1 MAKISRDIGV
11 GTLHPR
17 ETIYQSGTLGVLGA
31 EIVTNADGAASVSL
45 DLRGTFVAS
54 IEVSG
59 SIDGVNWTMIPLR
72 LLNSSSLTNF
82 VVAAASIAGFWV
94 GRCAPFRL
102 IRARSIAFTSGAAI
116 TTLAADTAPL
126 DDNLIGMI
134 TPNVVTATALAG
146 AALTLTLPAPS
157 AGLRQFIT
165 YLAIN
170 RYATTLLT
178 ASATPTIVTSTN
190 VPGLP
195 AITLPADAAALGTTF
210 PWRED
215 FSFPVAASAQATAIT
230 INCPAVPGVIWRA
243 TSGYYLGA

>member
-17 ETIYQSGTLGVLGA
+17 ETIYQTGTIAALGA
-31 EIVTNADGAASVSL
+31 EVITNADGAANVSL

-72 LLNSSSLTNF
+72 LLNMSSSSNF
-82 VVAAASIAGFWV
+82 TATSASIAGFWV

-102 IRARSIAFTSGAAI
+102 VRARATAYSSGAAL

-126 DDNLIGMI
+126 DDSSTGMI
-134 TPNVVTATALAG
+134 TPNIVTGTAASGAG
-146 AALTLTLPAPS
+146 LTLTLPPPS

-165 YLAIN
+165 YVAIT
-170 RYATTLLT
+170 RYATAALT
-178 ASATPTIVTSTN
+178 ANPTPPIVTTTN
-190 VPGLP
+190 LPGLP
-195 AITLPADAAALGTTF
+195 AITFPAEAAAVGTTF
-210 PWRED
+210 VWRED
-215 FSFPVAASAQATAIT
+215 FSFPVAASAHATAIT
-230 INCPAVPGVIWRA
+230 INCPALAGVLWRA

>member
-17 ETIYQSGTLGVLGA
+17 ETIYQVGTIGALGA
-31 EIVTNADGAASVSL
+31 EVIATADGAASVSL

-72 LLNSSSLTNF
+72 LLNASSITNF
-82 VVAAASIAGFWV
+82 TATSASLPGFWV

-102 IRARSIAFTSGAAI
+102 IRARAVAYTSGAAAA
-116 TTLAADTAPL
+116 TLAADTAPL
-126 DDNLIGMI
+126 DDSLIGMI
-134 TPNVVTATALAG
+134 TPNIVSSTAAVG
-146 AALTLTLPAPS
+146 VGLTLTLPAPS
-157 AGLRQFIT
+157 AGLRQLIT
-165 YLAIN
+165 YMAIT

-178 ASATPTIVTSTN
+178 ANATPTTVTTTN
-190 VPGLP
+190 LPGLP
-195 AITLPADAAALGTTF
+195 AIMLPTDAAALGTTSV
-210 PWRED
+210 WRED
-215 FSFPVAASAQATAIT
+215 FSFPIAAAAQSTAIT

>member
-1 MAKISRDIGV
+1 MAKISRDMSV

-72 LLNSSSLTNF
+72 LLNSSSMTNF
-82 VVAAASIAGFWV
+82 TVTSASIAGFWV

-102 IRARSIAFTSGAAI
+102 IRARATAYTSGAVIA
-116 TTLAADTAPL
+116 TLAADTAPL
-126 DDNLIGMI
+126 DDSLVGMI
-134 TPNVVTATALAG
+134 TPSIVTSTAASG
-146 AALTLTLPAPS
+146 VALTLTLPAPS
-157 AGLRQFIT
+157 AGLRHVIT
-165 YLAIN
+165 YLEIT
-170 RYATTLLT
+170 RYAAAVLT
-178 ASATPTIVTSTN
+178 ASATPTIVTTTN
-190 VPGLP
+190 LPGLP
-195 AITLPADAAALGTTF
+195 AITFPADAAALGTTF
-210 PWRED
+210 AWRED
-215 FSFPVAASAQATAIT
+215 FSFPVAASAHATAIT

-243 TSGYYLGA
+243 TGGYFIGA